1 MVEEFL
7 SMVQGFSTTSMIVR
21 LVCAVI
27 TGTVIGIDRALKRR
41 GAGIKTHV
49 LVCLGAAMT
58 MMTGQYIQLHFE
70 ANMDVARLGA
80 QVINGV
86 GFLGVGTIMVTGR
99 NQVRGLT
106 TAAGLWACACIGLA
120 IGIGFL
126 DGAVLALLLVFFTFK
141 VLNRIDGWMHKYAK
155 VFDLYL
161 EFPTNKCV
169 SLFVD
174 ELHRQEIKIVSFE
187 LGKSKIKGEGP
198 NAILCIEVKDRSRRP
213 RIVDDIRN
221 MDCVKFVEEL

>member
-1 MVEEFL
+1 
-7 SMVQGFSTTSMIVR
+7 
-21 LVCAVI
+21 
-27 TGTVIGIDRALKRR
+27 
-41 GAGIKTHV
+41 
-49 LVCLGAAMT
+49 
-58 MMTGQYIQLHFE
+58 
-70 ANMDVARLGA
+70 MDVARLGA